1 MEFAHVSVMVRE
13 VVELLRPQP
22 GRRYLDGTL
31 GGGGHAESILM
42 ESSPDGEL
50 LGLDRD
56 EEALAAARQRLERFG
71 ARVKI
76 RQANFSAAGELIA
89 RDSAEEP
96 LAQARQ
102 RLERFGARV
111 KIRQANFSAAAEIM
125 GEIGWRD
132 VDGLVLDLGLS
143 SHQLESAERGFSFRF
158 SGALDMRMDRRE
170 QLDAYTI
177 VNRYQI
183 G

>member
-50 LGLDRD
+50 LGLYRD
-56 EEALAAARQRLERFG
+56 EEALAA
-71 ARVKI
+71 
-76 RQANFSAAGELIA
+76 
-89 RDSAEEP
+89 
-96 LAQARQ
+96 ARQ

-170 QLDAYTI
+170 RLDAYTI
-177 VNRYQI
+177 VNRYP
-183 G
+183 